1 VLHDSQIAAKNGR
14 TVVAQLRDR
23 IADLITRERFKPG
36 DKLPTEA
43 ELKERFGASR
53 PAIREALKLLEQD
66 GTLTVEHGRGR
77 YLTATGA
84 MRVDRPI
91 TRFESVTEMTEH
103 LGYVIENRVLA
114 ISEEK
119 PSDKVRDALRI
130 EPGQSVIRLERLRL
144 SSGEPIVYC
153 IDFMPRTLFSSRL
166 YDVDWGGSL
175 LELLDRHGNRP
186 KMSAAQIRAVM
197 LPEDVVRRSD
207 LTDFGPAL
215 MIEETA
221 YTAKGDPILHAN
233 DYHRGS
239 HFAFSFLRT

>member
-1 VLHDSQIAAKNGR
+1 VLQDKQIAAKNGR

-23 IADLITRERFKPG
+23 ISELITRERFKPG

-66 GTLTVEHGRGR
+66 GTIAVEHGRGR
-77 YLTATGA
+77 FLTATGA

-91 TRFESVTEMTEH
+91 TRFESVTEMAEH

-114 ISEEK
+114 ISEER
-119 PSDKVRDALRI
+119 PTDKVRDALRLG
-130 EPGQSVIRLERLRL
+130 PNQPVIRLERLRL

-153 IDFMPRTLFSSRL
+153 IDFMPRTLFSGPL
-166 YDVDWGGSL
+166 YDVGWGGSL

-186 KMSAAQIRAVM
+186 TMSAAQIRAVT

-221 YTAKGDPILHAN
+221 YTAKGDPVVHAN